1 MTTKDI
7 NKLKK
12 IMREDGISNEI
23 INNIIEK
30 YLDYLEE

>member
-7 NKLKK
+7 NKLKQ
-12 IMREDGISNEI
+12 IMREEGISNEL
-23 INNIIEK
+23 INHIIEK